1 MNTPAVAELHLRRQA
16 VEVQLVFFSEW
27 SLSSEREADSLE
39 VFITSIGWRRS
50 LPEVGRGR
58 K

>member
-50 LPEVGRGR
+50 LPEV
-58 K
+58 